1 MPRLPWTGRVCI
13 QTGFALFHGLSGD
26 NCAHSHHALQVVL
39 AEESFGIE
47 IGGDLISSSG
57 IVIQSDQNHRLLPA
71 SVHIIYIEPES
82 HAGRMVRHQLNNQR
96 FIQFSPELCKR
107 GLEALLNFDASL
119 PAFTMILEL
128 LCASI
133 MEGTQTLDDRID
145 EALTLIQENLEYPL
159 SYVELAERVS
169 LSESHFRSLFL
180 TNTGLSMKRYRLW
193 ARLKRTLALALDGLD
208 FTAAAHRAG
217 FSDSAHFSR
226 TFKSMFGTT
235 PSLALKA
242 LDSNS

>member
-1 MPRLPWTGRVCI
+1 MPRIPWTGRVCVE
-13 QTGFALFHGLSGD
+13 TGFALFQGLSGD

-39 AEESFGIE
+39 AEEPFGIE

-57 IVIQSDQNHRLLPA
+57 IVIQCDQNHRLLPA

-82 HAGRMVRHQLNNQR
+82 HAGRMVRHQLNDQR
-96 FIQFSPELCKR
+96 FIQFSPQFLKK
-107 GLEALLNFDASL
+107 GLEAIVNFDGSL
-119 PAFTMILEL
+119 LAFTMILEL
-128 LCASI
+128 LCASVI
-133 MEGTQTLDDRID
+133 EGTQTLDERIA
-145 EALTLIQENLEYPL
+145 EALTLIQKNLEYPL
-159 SYVELAERVS
+159 SYLELAQRVS

-180 TNTGLSMKRYRLW
+180 KNTGLSMKRYRLW
-193 ARLKRTLALALDGLD
+193 TRLKRTLALTLDGLD
-208 FTAAAHRAG
+208 FTAAAHQAG